1 MPSPVKRRL
10 ALWIAAA
17 SSAVAGMCAWLILI
31 RGERIIAHD
40 AILIG
45 GWIALV
51 GVLMLIALLLKTT
64 PTDAIRLS
72 TRTSQAIILGATVLL
87 HGCAI
92 AMLYPAL
99 SEDVL
104 RYRFDGKT

>member
-1 MPSPVKRRL
+1 MPMPVKRRL

-17 SSAVAGMCAWLILI
+17 SSAVVGTCAWLFLI
-31 RGERIIAHD
+31 RFERIISHD

-64 PTDAIRLS
+64 PADAIRLS
-72 TRTSQAIILGATVLL
+72 PRTSHAIFLGATVLL
-87 HGCAI
+87 HGRSI
-92 AMLYPAL
+92 AVLYPGL
-99 SEDVL
+99 S
-104 RYRFDGKT
+104 G